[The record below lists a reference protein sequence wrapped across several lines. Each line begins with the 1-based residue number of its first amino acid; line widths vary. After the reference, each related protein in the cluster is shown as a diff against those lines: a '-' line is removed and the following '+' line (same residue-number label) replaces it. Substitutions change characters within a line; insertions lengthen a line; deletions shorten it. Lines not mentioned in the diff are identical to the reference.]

1 MSLIKQGRREWHPWK
16 ATKID
21 VLEFIYV
28 KGAVT
33 AYDLVDEF
41 DYSYQGAKDRLWQL
55 HREKLIQPLFQR
67 GTWGI
72 TELAAKKLEYYNR
85 L

>member
-1 MSLIKQGRREWHPWK
+1 MSLLKQRRREWHPYK

-21 VLEFIYV
+21 VLDFIHM
-28 KGAVT
+28 KEAVT
-33 AYDLVDEF
+33 AHGLVDEF
-41 DYSYQGAKDRLWQL
+41 DYSYQGAKDRLWKL
-55 HREKLIQPLFQR
+55 HREKLITPLFQR

-72 TELAAKKLEYYNR
+72 TELAAQRLDYYKR